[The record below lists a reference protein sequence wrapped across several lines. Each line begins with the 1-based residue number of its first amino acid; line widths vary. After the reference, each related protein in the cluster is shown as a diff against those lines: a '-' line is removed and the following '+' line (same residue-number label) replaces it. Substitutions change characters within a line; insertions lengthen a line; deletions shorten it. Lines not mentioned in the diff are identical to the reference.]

1 MKIIYLEG
9 KFIVKKILLKKK
21 ENVIKGRRIV
31 KFQKIQNVKR
41 NAEWYSKYLSVTVS
55 GILQ

>member
-41 NAEWYSKYLSVTVS
+41 NAEWYSKHLSVTVS